1 MKKILILIILCVL
14 LTSCAAGNYFG
25 GAGKIYY
32 GDTGFVHKKDA
43 SEKGQKMDE
52 SCWGFHSV

>member
-1 MKKILILIILCVL
+1 MKKILVLITLCIL

-43 SEKGQKMDE
+43 SGVWHVLQIKE
-52 SCWGFHSV
+52 